1 MVKWLNNNITY
12 QIKNVQAIAQYV
24 IMIYQRL
31 WRTVQDDFL
40 SEAIQK
46 YLIYLQ
52 FLQLGLYYRYIRG
65 EIDCQIIQRYSAQ

>member
-1 MVKWLNNNITY
+1 MVKHQYHIVHLKY

-24 IMIYQRL
+24 IMIHQRL
-31 WRTVQDDFL
+31 WRTVQDDIL

-52 FLQLGLYYRYIRG
+52 FLQLGLY
-65 EIDCQIIQRYSAQ
+65 